1 MIVSLLAQSY
11 KKKRQNTLKKNYIK
25 KTKQTKRS
33 VFLTPKHVQSVVLY
47 LELPCL
53 HAGHHI
59 HAYTQIQIDTYTHT
73 HTRHHDCMCF
83 SFIETKMVFYKRQN
97 ITFCFFKLLLCQCRS
112 QHCQHSQNIKKML
125 STSILQSTHLK
136 NQYYHENYKNSN
148 ENANISPPSLQI
160 RKDLFEGGKLRGF
173 PKIFS
178 RRQKSK

>member
-1 MIVSLLAQSY
+1 M
-11 KKKRQNTLKKNYIK
+11 
-25 KTKQTKRS
+25 
-33 VFLTPKHVQSVVLY
+33 FLRHKHVQSVLLY

-73 HTRHHDCMCF
+73 HAIMTVCVSLSSKPKW
-83 SFIETKMVFYKRQN
+83 SFTKDKTLLSV
-97 ITFCFFKLLLCQCRS
+97 FFKLLLCQCRS

-125 STSILQSTHLK
+125 STPILQSTHLK

-160 RKDLFEGGKLRGF
+160 RKDLFEGGKMRGF